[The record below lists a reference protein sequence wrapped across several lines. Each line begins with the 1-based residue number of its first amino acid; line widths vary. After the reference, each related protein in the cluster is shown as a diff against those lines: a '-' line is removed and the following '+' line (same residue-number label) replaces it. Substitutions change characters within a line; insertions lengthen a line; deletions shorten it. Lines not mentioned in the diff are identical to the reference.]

1 MQQVLLERHVVLWGA
16 AFAQV
21 ADEPDQPLDR
31 LTVKGVLDQRVQTV
45 GGMSVSIGDTRAF
58 SPFTG
63 CDFYRIART
72 AGRDRQPSTGGR
84 QRVQARVATASNL
97 IRRRSRCR
105 GEVPGDVKQKQGVER
120 RALGDARAAI
130 RGLKETAVCRHPFG
144 PMREIA
150 AT

>member
-1 MQQVLLERHVVLWGA
+1 MQQVLLERRVVLWGA

-31 LTVKGVLDQRVQTV
+31 LTVEGVLDQRVQTV

-58 SPFTG
+58 SPFTD

-84 QRVQARVATASNL
+84 PRVQARVATASKTSYTGDL
-97 IRRRSRCR
+97 GAGARSR
-105 GEVPGDVKQKQGVER
+105 G
-120 RALGDARAAI
+120 
-130 RGLKETAVCRHPFG
+130 T
-144 PMREIA
+144 
-150 AT
+150 